1 MAQWLERDRER
12 LGSPARQTH
21 FYLVLSHAQLG
32 DVRGADAAFAAMRAA
47 GAWKTSD
54 CAPVNTL
61 LEAVHGDL
69 DQALKRYAVEPST
82 LNHVPY
88 PIN

>member
-1 MAQWLERDRER
+1 MAQWLERDRVR
-12 LGSPARQTH
+12 LGPHTCSTH
-21 FYLVLSHAQLG
+21 FFLVLSHAQLG

-61 LEAVHGDL
+61 LEAVHEDL
-69 DQALKRYAVEPST
+69 DQALQRYVV
-82 LNHVPY
+82 VP
-88 PIN
+88 